1 MTMMMTNYGDILI
14 PQQTVLTVLQ
24 PVPLSW
30 IVIKCCSC
38 WLKPQHLLSHL
49 LGGHKNQG
57 WRSSIP
63 TS

>member
-1 MTMMMTNYGDILI
+1 MTMMMSNYGDILI
-14 PQQTVLTVLQ
+14 PQQTVLTLQ
-24 PVPLSW
+24 PVPLRW
-30 IVIKCCSC
+30 IVIKDCSG
-38 WLKPQHLLSHL
+38 WLKPKHLLSHL